1 MIVEL
6 GNFNIPVIL
15 NSNQFSLGF
24 GMHDLQL
31 AKPNLVNISN
41 SLFFEMIFVF
51 FSLRSACFIFIETST
66 GRVVKCL
73 PHVLNLT
80 LAFLISRFL
89 RRRLLCNGDT
99 KVGLKVQN
107 SINFSQHTRLVK
119 LPTSFIIKYFLTLL
133 KGW

>member
-51 FSLRSACFIFIETST
+51 FPLRSTCFIFIETST

-80 LAFLISRFL
+80 LSHFKVSEEKIVMQWRYKSWPE
-89 RRRLLCNGDT
+89 GT
-99 KVGLKVQN
+99 KFN
-107 SINFSQHTRLVK
+107 
-119 LPTSFIIKYFLTLL
+119 
-133 KGW
+133 